1 MTISHR
7 VAQPAELD
15 RLFAMLDQEFVLS
28 KGRKTSLASRY
39 PSTYCSA
46 NAGNI
51 FLAEENGQ
59 LISACLCKRFEWQ
72 QPGRSWQGAMI
83 GGVYTDPQRRG
94 KGIGSALLQWGA
106 QTLRGAGVEFA
117 VLWTM
122 QPGFYERLDW
132 VAADIGM
139 FGSCDSGSG
148 IGDAS
153 DSDLESVRAVPLA
166 MSNDREID
174 DIRTQ
179 WLDAYV
185 HRQPLD
191 YSQQPIPAESVE
203 VLFWSDDGES
213 SSYALLGRT
222 GGTGILY
229 EMVGSENGFN
239 DLWDA
244 IRRRHKKIVI
254 NDSLNAASYRWL
266 SQNTNI
272 AWDSKKLALWLPLS
286 PELDIAATS
295 QWYIPYFDRI

>member
-15 RLFAMLDQEFVLS
+15 RLFAMLDQEFVLN
-28 KGRKTSLASRY
+28 KGRKTSLATRY
-39 PSTYCSA
+39 PSTYCAA

-51 FLAEENGQ
+51 FLTEESGK

-72 QPGRSWQGAMI
+72 QPGRTWQGAMV

-94 KGIGSALLQWGA
+94 KGVGSALLQWGA

-117 VLWTM
+117 ALWTT

-139 FGSCDSGSG
+139 FGSCGSG
-148 IGDAS
+148 EGNGGAS
-153 DSDLESVRAVPLA
+153 GLDSVRTVPLA

-203 VLFWSDDGES
+203 VLLWSDDGES
-213 SSYALLGRT
+213 SSYALLGRS

-229 EMVGSENGFN
+229 EMIGNESGFK
-239 DLWDA
+239 DLWEA
-244 IRRRHKKIVI
+244 IRQRHKKIVI
-254 NDSLNAASYRWL
+254 NDSLNAPS
-266 SQNTNI
+266 
-272 AWDSKKLALWLPLS
+272 
-286 PELDIAATS
+286 
-295 QWYIPYFDRI
+295 

>member
-7 VAQPAELD
+7 VAQPAELE

-39 PSTYCSA
+39 PSTYCAA

-59 LISACLCKRFEWQ
+59 LIAACLCKRFEWQ
-72 QPGRSWQGAMI
+72 QPGRSWQGAMV

-94 KGIGSALLQWGA
+94 KGIGGALLQWVA
-106 QTLRGAGVEFA
+106 QTLRGTGAEFA
-117 VLWTM
+117 VLWST
-122 QPGFYERLDW
+122 QSGFYERLHW

-139 FGSCDSGSG
+139 FGSCGSG
-148 IGDAS
+148 VGSGEGLD
-153 DSDLESVRAVPLA
+153 SVRALPLA

-174 DIRTQ
+174 DIRVQ

-185 HRQPLD
+185 HRQALD

-203 VLFWSDDGES
+203 VLLWSDDGES

-229 EMVGSENGFN
+229 EMVGSESGFN
-239 DLWDA
+239 DLWES

-254 NDSLNAASYRWL
+254 NESLNTASYRWL
-266 SQNTNI
+266 LQNTDI
-272 AWDSKKLALWLPLS
+272 AWESKKLALWLPLS
-286 PELDIAATS
+286 SEVDIAAMS